1 MPKHLIE
8 DYDSDISS
16 SASED
21 DQELVHPEEQ
31 NIFSQVQ
38 IKLTTPTKTE
48 YNLLSGPIVTQ
59 SAPTSPILKKR
70 KIPILV
76 TPNSSEGEESGV
88 DSTAVMRQRSRSV
101 EGLADL
107 NSEDEKQTNP
117 YLPPQNNP
125 KGSAFSRLTGI
136 ANRFKPKNKFFGNSM
151 MPSVTPQQS
160 EASTKPSTVSSFK
173 RTAVKTVTSLKD
185 KTQKKMKSKTTMIS
199 I

>member
-8 DYDSDISS
+8 DYDSDISN

-31 NIFSQVQ
+31 SIFSQVQ
-38 IKLTTPTKTE
+38 IKLTTPKKTE
-48 YNLLSGPIVTQ
+48 YNLLSGPIITQ

-70 KIPILV
+70 QIPISV

-88 DSTAVMRQRSRSV
+88 NSTAVMRQRSRSV

-107 NSEDEKQTNP
+107 NSEDEKQTNSD
-117 YLPPQNNP
+117 YPPRNNP

-136 ANRFKPKNKFFGNSM
+136 ANRFKPKNKFFGNSV
-151 MPSVTPQQS
+151 MPSVPQVS
-160 EASTKPSTVSSFK
+160 EASTKPSAVSSFK
-173 RTAVKTVTSLKD
+173 STAVKTVTSLKD